1 MQGIR
6 CTMHVSTKEHITGT
20 PTSLYHKLIPLY
32 NRHHKKCTTL
42 NRCGKIYVLIIYL
55 EKLSI
60 QFALLKT
67 LSNCKSLLRVQRYFM
82 KGSLTVYRKI
92 FDTRSYGG
100 DALASSCILRHMNS
114 CRIFYYIQSI
124 TYKYSI

>member
-20 PTSLYHKLIPLY
+20 PTSLYDKLIPLY
-32 NRHHKKCTTL
+32 NRHHKKCTML
-42 NRCGKIYVLIIYL
+42 NRCGRIYVLIIYL

-67 LSNCKSLLRVQRYFM
+67 LSNRKSLLQKYLI
-82 KGSLTVYRKI
+82 KGLLTVFRKI

-114 CRIFYYIQSI
+114 CRIFYDIQ
-124 TYKYSI
+124 